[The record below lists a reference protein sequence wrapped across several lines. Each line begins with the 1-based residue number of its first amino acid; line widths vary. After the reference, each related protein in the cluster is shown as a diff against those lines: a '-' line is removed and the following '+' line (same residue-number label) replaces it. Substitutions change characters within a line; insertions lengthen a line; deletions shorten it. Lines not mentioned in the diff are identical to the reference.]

1 MAYYFGINVGA
12 GVGPAAV
19 TENSST
25 TSKDVEIVIN
35 TNANVPNREQLA
47 LCVQALMDYLMGT
60 AAKNW

>member
-1 MAYYFGINVGA
+1 MAYYFGINVGG
-12 GVGPAAV
+12 GVTDGV

-25 TSKDVEIVIN
+25 TSKDVELVIN

-47 LCVQALMDYLMGT
+47 LAAQALMDYVMGK